1 MPLTEHRAQR
11 FHAKAS
17 FLVVIVCV
25 GGLLATVG
33 SASSARPA
41 AAPAAEAG
49 STAYPKAG
57 IILRTRLAAHS
68 RPSSGSKVVKV
79 FPQFR
84 SDFRPTALLVLRES
98 KDAKG
103 VRWLKL
109 SLPMRPNGRTGW
121 VKAAGV
127 QTRPVHRSIVVDL
140 SSRRLRVLQNGK
152 TRYATRVAVGRPGLE
167 TPTGSRFYLTATFK
181 PTESFLGAFAFETS
195 AYSKLSEWPGGGVV
209 GLHGTSMPWL
219 LGKAVSH
226 GCIRMSNAA
235 ALVLK
240 RLTPPGTPLRI
251 VA

>member
-1 MPLTEHRAQR
+1 MRITKDRARQ
-11 FHAKAS
+11 FHVKATL
-17 FLVVIVCV
+17 FVVIVCV
-25 GGLLATVG
+25 GGFMAAVG
-33 SASSARPA
+33 PASPA
-41 AAPAAEAG
+41 PRVAAPAVEPS

-57 IILRTRLAAHS
+57 VIVRTRLAAHS
-68 RPSSGSKVVKV
+68 RPSSASAVIKV

-84 SDFRPTALLVLRES
+84 GDFRPTTLLVLGDV

-109 SLPMRPNGRTGW
+109 SMPMRPNGRTGW

-127 QTRPVHRSIVVDL
+127 QMRPVHRSIVVDL